1 MKRMRA
7 HTRQPH
13 AIDLPLF
20 RRGKVR
26 DVYEVGRDRLLMV
39 ASDRVSAFDVVL
51 PQPIP
56 RKGEVLTQ
64 ITVWWL
70 GLLERELGIRHHLI
84 TADDDEILSA
94 HPELEA
100 SREAWSRRAMLVHRT
115 DPVLVECVVRGYVS
129 GSAWLEYRDT
139 GTLAGEP
146 LVEGLR
152 ESDRLDPPIFSPATK
167 AQEGHDE
174 NITYDHVVDLL
185 GPDLAA
191 GLRQRALDIY
201 AFGRDTLAP
210 RGIILADTK
219 FEFGLGEDREVI
231 LIDEVMTPDSS
242 RFWPEETYE
251 PGRGQPSLDK
261 QPIRDWLEA
270 LDDWDKQPPPP
281 DLPDEVVEEASARY
295 LEAFRR
301 VTGMELDA
309 WAPPLSL
316 IHISEPTRLWSG
328 SRMPSSA

>member
-1 MKRMRA
+1 MKRPRV

-13 AIDLPLF
+13 PIDLPIF

-26 DVYEVGRDRLLMV
+26 DVYEVGSERLLMV

-70 GLLERELGIRHHLI
+70 GLLARELDLRHHLI
-84 TADDDEILSA
+84 TADDGEIVAA
-94 HPELEA
+94 HPELER

-115 DPVLVECVVRGYVS
+115 DPVLVECVVRGYLS
-129 GSAWLEYRDT
+129 GSAWREYRDT

-146 LVEGLR
+146 LPDGLR

-174 NITYDHVVDLL
+174 NITYDQVVDVL
-185 GPDLAA
+185 GAELASE
-191 GLRQRALDIY
+191 LRSRSLEIY
-201 AFGRDTLAP
+201 EFGRETLRAG
-210 RGIILADTK
+210 GIILADTK
-219 FEFGLGEDREVI
+219 FEFGLDRRGTVV

-242 RFWPEETYE
+242 RFWPVETWE

-261 QPIRDWLEA
+261 QPIRDWLDA

-281 DLPDEVVEEASARY
+281 DLPDGVVDAASSRY

-301 VTGMELDA
+301 VTGTELDD
-309 WAPPLSL
+309 WTPP
-316 IHISEPTRLWSG
+316 RAG
-328 SRMPSSA
+328 SDA